1 MVFYG
6 SLWGLRGKEK
16 CLLREMQKKSING
29 DIDTRLTSNSAQLD
43 IVHALLAVVGRRLR
57 GLCLHVVDQPRD
69 PFPVSLHSDA
79 VLGHLWGK
87 CKVGSR
93 ARGLVLLA

>member
-1 MVFYG
+1 MGTLTLV
-6 SLWGLRGKEK
+6 L
-16 CLLREMQKKSING
+16 
-29 DIDTRLTSNSAQLD
+29 RLTALSAQLD

-87 CKVGSR
+87 CKVGSSR